1 MEKSKLGVSVGL
13 IGALAFLL
21 TLFSGYTVSILIVGY
36 VLLCE
41 ESSWLKKA
49 CVKAIFLALCFDIVH
64 RVIGF
69 ITDLL
74 SWVGSL
80 TAVFGHYFDY
90 SVVSNLLSLIT
101 KPLTVIEVIL
111 FLALGLMAL
120 KQKTIKISFI
130 DNLID

>member
-41 ESSWLKKA
+41 ESSWLKKV

-74 SWVGSL
+74 SWIGSL
-80 TAVFGHYFDY
+80 TAIFDHYFDY

-111 FLALGLMAL
+111 FLVLGLMAL
-120 KQKTIKISFI
+120 KQKTINISFI
-130 DNLID
+130 DKLID